1 MVDCA
6 EVTDRG
12 EKSRLGDESPKREEE
27 VRRSVVRP
35 TGKKRAKRFGE
46 RKSKSA
52 MRSGGNERERD
63 SRSLMRLRAL
73 NEGRGRE

>member
-1 MVDCA
+1 MVGCA

-35 TGKKRAKRFGE
+35 TGKKRE
-46 RKSKSA
+46 RKDLGKESP
-52 MRSGGNERERD
+52 RVR
-63 SRSLMRLRAL
+63 
-73 NEGRGRE
+73 